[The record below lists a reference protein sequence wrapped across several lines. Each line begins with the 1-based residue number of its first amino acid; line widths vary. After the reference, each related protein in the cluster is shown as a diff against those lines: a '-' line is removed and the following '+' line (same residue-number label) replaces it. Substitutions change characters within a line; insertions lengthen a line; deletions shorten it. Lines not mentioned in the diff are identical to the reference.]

1 MNPSSRRDFLRQSA
15 AAVSATSVCGYTDL
29 FAQTASA
36 EPLTAVTADNGWFA
50 DSPFNLLVDYYTE
63 IPFRPYGSGATPE
76 NVLPVLRELKPGCII
91 IYAKGH
97 SGTTTFPSSLKTEH
111 PMLGR
116 DMPAAFRDYTRQT
129 GTRLFLY
136 YSGML
141 DGAAG
146 ERHPDWRML
155 NKDGSPMRHFADF
168 ESFIVWG
175 NCPLSGYFDEWV
187 AVHLREMLTRY
198 EPDGIWVDG
207 DWSGPC
213 YCPRCEARFRK
224 DTDHQGPMPDYNA
237 LTPAGEAWM
246 RTWAQIT
253 HEWRTRFSRFIK
265 SIKPDCMYSAGNVS
279 ARREFLAAFDW
290 RSGDWFS
297 PNNHRLHMSVTAR
310 RYATTGLPYDAYTC
324 DTSFVHAWKQMR
336 SRSKPL
342 DRMLQEGATLLAN
355 GATWGYWTYPMPHGA
370 LVPSKMRVA
379 AEAAKFARA
388 RRDVCLH
395 TRFVP
400 VTAVINTD
408 RGATITS
415 DISPA
420 LMGAGKALLALHRS
434 PVFMDEAGAE
444 GELPYELVVLPEM
457 PCVPPELGRRL
468 RNYVEDGGHLLTCG
482 DTIRSP
488 DIQTILGVR
497 LVKAGEVND
506 GHVLCRTGAPSGVF
520 ANWDHLERQEA
531 EELYP
536 LYLSWDHANPQIDKI
551 KDNWPIHG
559 MVDEEK
565 PEPAG
570 YSAATVRRLGKGRAI
585 HIATNAMSHYWTYGT
600 PELLTWFRELLETA
614 VPNPLIRTDAPSFI
628 ELSVREKGGNLLIH
642 VINGNP
648 GRDIS
653 LVGTNDLWVT
663 DIPAVGP
670 YQFHVRCASSPQAVR
685 QEPGGNNLE
694 YHFQDG
700 RLTVTLPRVEIHTC
714 IVVEA
719 WQRPIS

>member
-1 MNPSSRRDFLRQSA
+1 LLGQD
-15 AAVSATSVCGYTDL
+15 GL
-29 FAQTASA
+29 FAQPGSNG
-36 EPLTAVTADNGWFA
+36 LTAATKAGHEWFA
-50 DSPFNLLVDYYTE
+50 DSPFNLLVDYYPE
-63 IPFRPYGSGATPE
+63 VPFRPYGSGATPE
-76 NVLPVLRELKPGCII
+76 NVLPVLRELQLGCIV

-97 SGTTTFPSSLKTEH
+97 SGTTTFPSSLRTEH

-116 DMPAAFRDYTRQT
+116 DVPAAFRDYTRQT

-146 ERHPDWRML
+146 ERHPDWRQL
-155 NKDGSPMRHFADF
+155 HRDGSPMRHFPGF
-168 ESFIVWG
+168 ESFIAWG
-175 NCPLSGYFDEWV
+175 ICPLSGYFDEWV

-198 EPDGIWVDG
+198 DPDGIWVDG

-213 YCPRCEARFRK
+213 YCARCEERFRK
-224 DTDHQGPMPDYNA
+224 DSGHQGSMPAYNV

-265 SIKPDCMYSAGNVS
+265 SLKPDCMYSAGNVS
-279 ARREFLAAFDW
+279 PRREFLAPFDW

-297 PNNHRLHMSVTAR
+297 PGNHRLHMSVTAR

-324 DTSFVHAWKQMR
+324 DTQFVHGWQQMR

-355 GATWGYWTYPMPHGA
+355 GATWGYWTFPMPHGA

-379 AEAAKFARA
+379 ATAAKFARS

-400 VTAVINTD
+400 VTAVVNTD
-408 RGATITS
+408 CGATIAS
-415 DISPA
+415 DLSPA

-444 GELPYELVVLPEM
+444 GGLPYELIVLPEM

-468 RNYVEDGGHLLTCG
+468 QNYVEDGGRLLTCG

-488 DIQTILGVR
+488 EMQSLLGVR

-506 GHVLCRTGAPSGVF
+506 GHVLLRTGAPAGVF
-520 ANWDHLERQEA
+520 ADWDRLERQEA

-536 LYLSWDHANPQIDKI
+536 LYLSWDHANPQINKI
-551 KDNWPIHG
+551 TNNWPIHG

-570 YSAATVRRLGKGRAI
+570 FPAATVRRLGKGQVI
-585 HIATNAMSHYWTYGT
+585 HVATNAFSHYWTFGT
-600 PELLTWFRELLETA
+600 PELLAWFRELLETA
-614 VPNPLIRTDAPSFI
+614 VADPLMRTDAPSFI
-628 ELSVREKGGNLLIH
+628 ELSLREKDGNLLIH

-670 YQFHVRCASSPQAVR
+670 YEFQVRCAAAPRAVR
-685 QEPGGNNLE
+685 QEPGGGRLE
-694 YHFQDG
+694 HRFKDG
-700 RLTVTLPRVEIHTC
+700 RLTVILPRVEIHTC

-719 WQRPIS
+719 RQPPMP

>member
-1 MNPSSRRDFLRQSA
+1 
-15 AAVSATSVCGYTDL
+15 
-29 FAQTASA
+29 
-36 EPLTAVTADNGWFA
+36 
-50 DSPFNLLVDYYTE
+50 
-63 IPFRPYGSGATPE
+63 
-76 NVLPVLRELKPGCII
+76 
-91 IYAKGH
+91 
-97 SGTTTFPSSLKTEH
+97 
-111 PMLGR
+111 
-116 DMPAAFRDYTRQT
+116 MPAAFRDYTRQT

-146 ERHPDWRML
+146 ERHPDWRIL

-198 EPDGIWVDG
+198 EPEGIWVDG

-279 ARREFLAAFDW
+279 ARREFLAAFDL

-324 DTSFVHAWKQMR
+324 DTAFVHAWKQMR

-468 RNYVEDGGHLLTCG
+468 RNYVEDGGCLLTCG

-488 DIQTILGVR
+488 EIQTILGVR

-520 ANWDHLERQEA
+520 ANWDHLERKEA

-559 MVDEEK
+559 MVDEEN

-600 PELLTWFRELLETA
+600 PELLAWFRELLETA

-719 WQRPIS
+719 WQRPMS